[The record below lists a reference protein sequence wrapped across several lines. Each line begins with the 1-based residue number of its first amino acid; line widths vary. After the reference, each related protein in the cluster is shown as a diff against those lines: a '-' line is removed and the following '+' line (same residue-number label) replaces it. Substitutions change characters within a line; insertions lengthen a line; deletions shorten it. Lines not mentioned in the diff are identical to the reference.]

1 MCGGK
6 VDTSGQERAARE
18 QAAAIREQ
26 TARQQA
32 AANETTRQAAQQV
45 ALEAQRSQVAAQ
57 IAETTA
63 AAKPEAVK
71 VELDEAAVNDTPTR
85 KRAKFQLASDPSASI
100 RI

>member
-18 QAAAIREQ
+18 QAQAIREQ
-26 TARQQA
+26 SERQQQ

-45 ALEAQRSQVAAQ
+45 ALEGQRAQVAAQ
-57 IAETTA
+57 IEATTA
-63 AAKPEAVK
+63 AVKPEAVK
-71 VELDEAAVNDTPTR
+71 VELDEGATNETPTR
-85 KRAKFQLASDPSASI
+85 KRAKFQLSSDPSASI